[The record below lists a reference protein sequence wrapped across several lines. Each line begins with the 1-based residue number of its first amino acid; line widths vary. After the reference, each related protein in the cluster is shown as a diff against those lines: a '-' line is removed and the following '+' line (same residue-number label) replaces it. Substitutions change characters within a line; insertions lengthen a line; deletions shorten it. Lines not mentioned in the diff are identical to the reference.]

1 MLHFV
6 FTWTKINLLTFV
18 YNYKD
23 QVLRYLV
30 FSCTSKQVATE
41 LETRGWKRVMNLGV
55 EGEENG
61 RMVGWLVGTGN
72 QGQKKMHRS
81 FF

>member
-1 MLHFV
+1 MLHCV

-61 RMVGWLVGTGN
+61 RMVGWNWESRT
-72 QGQKKMHRS
+72 KKNA
-81 FF
+81 